1 MTEKD
6 SRLCDY
12 SVVFSRYVEFG
23 LDSTVAAI
31 KVADTY
37 LDGKPTKRGKHKI
50 SLAER
55 DAAFWSS
62 DFLDT
67 LPAEVWLSEPF
78 VLALTRYFN
87 QSRVSNLPL
96 MEHIAALAPASI
108 HRAIRY
114 SGLVLHQDSPRRA
127 EIDCLG
133 VLAPAQFGELVC
145 ILDVFDGAY
154 RERLAEV
161 ERLKRPLSSLTPLE
175 LMVYASL
182 YAFEYL
188 VPQDFLP
195 PGLQKVTDNRPD
207 TDWEAINDLLIWKL
221 GSTRDK
227 AYQLTDKVIGQSL
240 AKHLA
245 PFLFPSPSGPKP
257 REDLYEAFLQLLAAQ
272 IELNS
277 FISQSA
283 DVFSYDE
290 SVRFVLKGERRLEFV
305 QQNPDVRA
313 VWERNGRRF
322 RRLQGY
328 WLYRGI
334 EAFFTSELANVTIG
348 SPENHEANQFAY
360 IKALRS
366 YLQLTEVYGLADTVT
381 VESGSSVDLFQ
392 TLLSLELMTA
402 FFVKDYLQPY
412 LHYLNHWGNARLAL
426 CQLAFG
432 GLVQPEMQ
440 NRFPVTWSDR
450 ITKIARIKG
459 WTVNEAF
466 PQGSSKA
473 AAAILDFWTSDWTLL
488 SRRLRK
494 KEPGLRP
501 RLIERPILK
510 MGQYLFQFPWVVGI
524 QNNAT
529 AAINNLRRIGA
540 RRSEAREETRR
551 IEVRLAEY
559 FEERGFR
566 VLLNFEPERNEEED
580 PGEVDLICVQD
591 GQVLVLEIKSTFL
604 RQSQKEAWLHG
615 ATTLRKAGLQLH
627 RKVQAVEHAL
637 TTQADFAAQLGMA
650 DDDSWNLRG
659 WIVDTSIE
667 HDHARF
673 NGFLKVS
680 LEEVLIALRDDR
692 HLLNDPIGLLD
703 GTFLDRDGSS
713 AIIKDKASSLYPEGF
728 TASRFVEVF
737 ESEAFWDE
745 FE

>member
-1 MTEKD
+1 
-6 SRLCDY
+6 
-12 SVVFSRYVEFG
+12 
-23 LDSTVAAI
+23 
-31 KVADTY
+31 
-37 LDGKPTKRGKHKI
+37 
-50 SLAER
+50 
-55 DAAFWSS
+55 
-62 DFLDT
+62 
-67 LPAEVWLSEPF
+67 
-78 VLALTRYFN
+78 
-87 QSRVSNLPL
+87 
-96 MEHIAALAPASI
+96 
-108 HRAIRY
+108 
-114 SGLVLHQDSPRRA
+114 
-127 EIDCLG
+127 
-133 VLAPAQFGELVC
+133 
-145 ILDVFDGAY
+145 
-154 RERLAEV
+154 
-161 ERLKRPLSSLTPLE
+161 
-175 LMVYASL
+175 MVYASL

-188 VPQDFLP
+188 VPQDLLP
-195 PGLQKVTDNRPD
+195 PGLQKVTDSRPD
-207 TDWEAINDLLIWKL
+207 TDWVAINDLLIWKL
-221 GSTRDK
+221 GSTHDK
-227 AYQLTDKVIGQSL
+227 AYQLTDKIIGQSL
-240 AKHLA
+240 AKHLM

-257 REDLYEAFLQLLAAQ
+257 REDLYEAFVQLLAAQ

-277 FISQSA
+277 FVSQSA

-305 QQNPDVRA
+305 QQNPEVRA

-334 EAFFTSELANVTIG
+334 QTFFTSEMASVTIG
-348 SPENHEANQFAY
+348 RPENHEANQFAY

-366 YLQLTEVYGLADTVT
+366 YLRLTEVYGLADTVT

-392 TLLSLELMTA
+392 ALLSLELMTA

-412 LHYLNHWGNARLAL
+412 LSYLKQCGNARLAL
-426 CQLAFG
+426 SQLVFG
-432 GLVQPEMQ
+432 GLLQPEMQ

-459 WTVNEAF
+459 WTVNESF
-466 PQGSSKA
+466 PQGCSKA
-473 AAAILDFWTSDWTLL
+473 AAAIIDFWTSDWTLL

-524 QNNAT
+524 QNNTT

-540 RRSEAREETRR
+540 RRAEAREETRR
-551 IEVRLAEY
+551 IEVRLAGY
-559 FEERGFR
+559 FEEMGFR
-566 VLLNFEPERNEEED
+566 VLLNFEPEHNEEGD

-615 ATTLRKAGLQLH
+615 ASTLRKAGLQLH

-637 TTQADFAAQLGMA
+637 KTQAVFAAQFGMEQ
-650 DDDSWNLRG
+650 DDPWNLRG

-667 HDHARF
+667 HDHERF
-673 NGFLKVS
+673 NDFLKVS

-692 HLLNDPIGLLD
+692 HLLNDPGGLLD
-703 GTFLDRDGSS
+703 GRWMETDWSGAESFDNSP
-713 AIIKDKASSLYPEGF
+713 SLYPDGF
-728 TASRFVEVF
+728 SASRFVEVI
-737 ESEAFWDE
+737 ESEAVWEKLGADPSIGNAGSE
-745 FE
+745 NT